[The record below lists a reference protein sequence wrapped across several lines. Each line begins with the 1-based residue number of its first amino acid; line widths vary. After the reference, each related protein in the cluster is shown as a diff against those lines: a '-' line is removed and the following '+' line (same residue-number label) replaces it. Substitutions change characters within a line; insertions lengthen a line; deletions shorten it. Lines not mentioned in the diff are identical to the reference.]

1 MSKNLMDN
9 GGLPCNKRSAFF
21 SFQTT
26 AAPSPLLGTYQSEE
40 TNPKGMVRLSF
51 FEVRTFDE

>member
-21 SFQTT
+21 
-26 AAPSPLLGTYQSEE
+26 
-40 TNPKGMVRLSF
+40 
-51 FEVRTFDE
+51 